1 MTMTPRTQALAL
13 AALAAGL
20 CLLPF
25 VMSSYH
31 VFQLTMVVVY
41 AIVLLGLNI
50 LTGFNGQISLGHGA
64 FFAIGAYMTAIL
76 IDKAGMPYWETVPIA
91 GAVCLVAGF
100 VFGLPALR
108 LEGLYLALAV
118 ATPQLLKY
126 RALEQWT
133 GGVQGIT
140 FAKPDPPS
148 WLPLDSD
155 QWLYFFCLIVAVPLF
170 VVGWNLLRARS
181 GRALVAI
188 RDHPMAAAA
197 MGIDTA
203 FYKSAA
209 FGVSAMYTGIAG
221 ALGAIIT
228 QFVAPDSFPV
238 FLSISF
244 IVGSVVG
251 GIASI
256 SGAVFGAIFIE
267 FVPNLADAISDAAPW
282 AIYGVFLI
290 GCMYVMPQG
299 VAGLLHTLAERWP
312 GWRPERRR
320 DPPRQSEPLSHP
332 SE

>member
-1 MTMTPRTQALAL
+1 
-13 AALAAGL
+13 
-20 CLLPF
+20 
-25 VMSSYH
+25 
-31 VFQLTMVVVY
+31 
-41 AIVLLGLNI
+41 
-50 LTGFNGQISLGHGA
+50 
-64 FFAIGAYMTAIL
+64 
-76 IDKAGMPYWETVPIA
+76 
-91 GAVCLVAGF
+91 
-100 VFGLPALR
+100 
-108 LEGLYLALAV
+108 
-118 ATPQLLKY
+118 
-126 RALEQWT
+126 
-133 GGVQGIT
+133 
-140 FAKPDPPS
+140 
-148 WLPLDSD
+148 
-155 QWLYFFCLIVAVPLF
+155 
-170 VVGWNLLRARS
+170 
-181 GRALVAI
+181 
-188 RDHPMAAAA
+188 
-197 MGIDTA
+197 
-203 FYKSAA
+203 
-209 FGVSAMYTGIAG
+209 MYTGIAG